1 MKYHGKVVVVKY
13 GGNAMIDD
21 ELKKAFAEDIAF
33 LRFAGFKP
41 VVVHGGGPQISTM
54 LDKLGIESEF
64 KGGLRV
70 TTPEAMDVVRM
81 VLVGQVQ
88 RELVGLINQ
97 HGHIAVGLSGEDAG
111 LFTAKATNTV
121 VDGEEVDLGL
131 VGEVAHVRPEAVE
144 DLVEAGRIPV
154 ISSVAP
160 DTDGLVH
167 NVNADTAAAALAVAL
182 GAEKLM
188 VLTDVE
194 GLYRDWPD
202 SDDVIQE
209 ISPERLAEL
218 MPSLDSGM
226 VPKMQACYDA
236 VTGGVPRA
244 TVVDG
249 REPHAVL
256 LELFTK
262 EGVGTQV
269 LPGVETRL
277 RKAYASGEL
286 KESEHERRPEAATP
300 TSLMNTFGPPKLVLT
315 RGEGP
320 YVWDDAGKQYL
331 DLLGGIAVNSLG
343 HAHPALVGA
352 VTDQLQTLGPRL
364 ELLRHRPAGRPSRS
378 ACSSSSGLDRLSHR
392 SGQGVLRQL
401 RRRGQRGRAQ
411 ADPAHRPHPRG
422 RHRGRLP
429 RPHDG
434 LARADRQGG
443 LPRALR
449 AAARRR
455 HLRAVRRRRR
465 ARRRRHRRD
474 RRRDPRAAAGRGRRG
489 RAAARLPRPGRARSP
504 ASTAPCS
511 GSTRSRPASAAPA
524 PGTPTRT
531 RAVADPIDGVA
542 DIVTVAK
549 GLAGGFPIGAC
560 LATGEAA
567 DLLQPGNH
575 GTTFGGNPVAAA
587 AALAVLDTIEKDG
600 LLEHAT
606 EVGRAAAR
614 RPGRGRPGHRGPRL
628 RAADRARP
636 DRGRVGR
643 GVRGRPRGRL
653 HREQPDPRAGPA
665 GAAADPHRR
674 AGRLVPGRVAGDPRR
689 GVREHAAMTRHF
701 LRDDDLSPEQQA
713 RCSSSR

>member
-21 ELKKAFAEDIAF
+21 ELKQAFAEDIAF

-41 VVVHGGGPQISTM
+41 VVVHGGGPQISRM

-160 DTDGLVH
+160 DENGTVH

-182 GAEKLM
+182 NAEKLM

-209 ISPERLAEL
+209 ISPESLDAL

-269 LPGVETRL
+269 LPGVETRM
-277 RKAYASGEL
+277 RKAYAG
-286 KESEHERRPEAATP
+286 
-300 TSLMNTFGPPKLVLT
+300 
-315 RGEGP
+315 RG
-320 YVWDDAGKQYL
+320 
-331 DLLGGIAVNSLG
+331 
-343 HAHPALVGA
+343 
-352 VTDQLQTLGPRL
+352 
-364 ELLRHRPAGRPSRS
+364 GRP
-378 ACSSSSGLDRLSHR
+378 
-392 SGQGVLRQL
+392 
-401 RRRGQRGRAQ
+401 
-411 ADPAHRPHPRG
+411 
-422 RHRGRLP
+422 
-429 RPHDG
+429 
-434 LARADRQGG
+434 
-443 LPRALR
+443 
-449 AAARRR
+449 
-455 HLRAVRRRRR
+455 
-465 ARRRRHRRD
+465 
-474 RRRDPRAAAGRGRRG
+474 
-489 RAAARLPRPGRARSP
+489 
-504 ASTAPCS
+504 
-511 GSTRSRPASAAPA
+511 
-524 PGTPTRT
+524 
-531 RAVADPIDGVA
+531 
-542 DIVTVAK
+542 
-549 GLAGGFPIGAC
+549 
-560 LATGEAA
+560 
-567 DLLQPGNH
+567 
-575 GTTFGGNPVAAA
+575 
-587 AALAVLDTIEKDG
+587 
-600 LLEHAT
+600 
-606 EVGRAAAR
+606 
-614 RPGRGRPGHRGPRL
+614 
-628 RAADRARP
+628 
-636 DRGRVGR
+636 
-643 GVRGRPRGRL
+643 
-653 HREQPDPRAGPA
+653 
-665 GAAADPHRR
+665 
-674 AGRLVPGRVAGDPRR
+674 
-689 GVREHAAMTRHF
+689 
-701 LRDDDLSPEQQA
+701 
-713 RCSSSR
+713 